1 MTKNPENYLRIILK
15 SKIFWYVLKKILH
28 RFHNKFVKFQR
39 ILAYISK
46 ILKIYFWQE
55 NILFTFKIRI
65 TNPTKWLIYK
75 ILLGIMIYY
84 YSSLI

>member
-28 RFHNKFVKFQR
+28 IFHKKFVKFQR

-55 NILFTFKIRI
+55 NILSTFKIRI

-84 YSSLI
+84 